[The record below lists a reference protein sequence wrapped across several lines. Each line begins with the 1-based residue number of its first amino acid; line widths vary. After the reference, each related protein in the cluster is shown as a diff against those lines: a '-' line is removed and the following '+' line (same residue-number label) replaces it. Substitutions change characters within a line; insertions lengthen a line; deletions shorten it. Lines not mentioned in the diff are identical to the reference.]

1 MHDRISNARRN
12 ETHALR
18 LTRSPQVNSGTEQTM
33 RALSGAPRPLRIVR
47 ARARKAALIRGDYNP
62 QESAQLLER
71 AKDEDE
77 VQHWLVEQM
86 NARARGRFHAM
97 REAEVAIGD
106 RPDVIIASTSASCE
120 VAIEVKHGGK
130 GWTARDLES
139 ALRTQLAED
148 YLKPESRRHGV
159 LVITHH
165 RDRRWLRIS
174 DNKPISFSDLIAWL
188 SGIAA
193 TITENAVGPIVVKCV
208 GINAWKAESI
218 PVTPKQTK
226 KKPSPSVKR
235 RPAAK
240 TGRKRVVKKK
250 STRKR

>member
-1 MHDRISNARRN
+1 
-12 ETHALR
+12 
-18 LTRSPQVNSGTEQTM
+18 M

-148 YLKPESRRHGV
+148 YLK
-159 LVITHH
+159 
-165 RDRRWLRIS
+165 
-174 DNKPISFSDLIAWL
+174 KPISFSDLIAWL

-218 PVTPKQTK
+218 PVTPKQAK
-226 KKPSPSVKR
+226 KKPSTLVNR